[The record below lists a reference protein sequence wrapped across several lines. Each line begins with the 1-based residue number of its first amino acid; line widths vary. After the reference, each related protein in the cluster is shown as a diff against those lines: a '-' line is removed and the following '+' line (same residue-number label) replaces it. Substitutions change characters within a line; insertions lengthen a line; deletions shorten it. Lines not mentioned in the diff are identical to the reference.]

1 MIRKKRSSVN
11 ISEIIEGGNILVS
24 LSERV
29 LGRVIAENIKNPVT
43 GEVIVKKDKLI
54 DEFDCEKIDA
64 AGVKAVN
71 VYSVITCAS
80 TRGVCQFVMEEIWQ
94 GSKLVSVGEAVG
106 MIAAQSIGEPGTQ
119 LTMRTFHVGGTAQI
133 KEESQ
138 IISQTKGKLNIINK
152 NLIEDSKKNIIVMG
166 RNTQLSI
173 EDENARQLA
182 IYKVNYGSKLFF
194 KDGEIIEKGKKSLNG
209 THTHYQ

>member
-1 MIRKKRSSVN
+1 MFKLLKLHAIQKKIFRY

-43 GEVIVKKDKLI
+43 GEIIIKKDKLI

-64 AGVKAVN
+64 AGVKSVN

-80 TRGVCQFVMEEIWQ
+80 TKGVCQICY
-94 GSKLVSVGEAVG
+94 GRDLARGKLVSIGEAVG

-173 EDENARQLA
+173 EDDQKDNLEFIKLIMVQ
-182 IYKVNYGSKLFF
+182 NYFSKM
-194 KDGEIIEKGKKSLNG
+194 EI
-209 THTHYQ
+209 

>member
-1 MIRKKRSSVN
+1 MT

-43 GEVIVKKDKLI
+43 GEIIIKDKLI

-64 AGVKAVN
+64 AGVKSVN

-80 TRGVCQFVMEEIWQ
+80 TKGVCQICY
-94 GSKLVSVGEAVG
+94 GRDLARGKLVSVGEAVG

-138 IISQTKGKLNIINK
+138 IISQTNGKLNIINK
-152 NLIEDSKKNIIVMG
+152 NLIEDQRKI
-166 RNTQLSI
+166 LLLW
-173 EDENARQLA
+173 E
-182 IYKVNYGSKLFF
+182 
-194 KDGEIIEKGKKSLNG
+194 EILN
-209 THTHYQ
+209 

>member
-1 MIRKKRSSVN
+1 MKA
-11 ISEIIEGGNILVS
+11 EIFRS

-43 GEVIVKKDKLI
+43 GEVIIKKDTLI
-54 DEFDCEKIDA
+54 DELDCEKIDA
-64 AGVKAVN
+64 AGVKSVN

-80 TRGVCQFVMEEIWQ
+80 TKGVCQVCY
-94 GSKLVSVGEAVG
+94 GRDLARGKLVSVGEAVG

-138 IISQTKGKLNIINK
+138 IISQTK
-152 NLIEDSKKNIIVMG
+152 
-166 RNTQLSI
+166 
-173 EDENARQLA
+173 EN
-182 IYKVNYGSKLFF
+182 
-194 KDGEIIEKGKKSLNG
+194 
-209 THTHYQ
+209 